1 MTRGQ
6 GKTQPSAGLRGRIP
20 GWTLLFP
27 EAAGWAW
34 RPLCRWSLLDHRCPK
49 SEVLAQTRP
58 SSSPVH
64 FQSPELPICG
74 GLDSQALLAPCR
86 EEQAAEN
93 PHPPWWGRKPWAD
106 PASSAARDWEP
117 GTSREQEDGT
127 LHCPAGAS
135 TEIPSSDPGARAE
148 PGPGRGQRGPTLPM
162 AQGNRR
168 SSRPG
173 S

>member
-6 GKTQPSAGLRGRIP
+6 GKTQPFAGLRGRIP
-20 GWTLLFP
+20 GWTLLFL

-34 RPLCRWSLLDHRCPK
+34 RPLCRWSLLGHRCPK
-49 SEVLAQTRP
+49 SGVLAQTGP

-117 GTSREQEDGT
+117 GTSREQEDA
-127 LHCPAGAS
+127 LCSWSQHRNPL
-135 TEIPSSDPGARAE
+135 PDPRPE

-162 AQGNRR
+162 AQGNCR